1 MGLTAVGYRD
11 AQSGTLM
18 DIHVH
23 MGEWIS
29 ALQNYMEAASDGDRF
44 LLPTSM
50 HLHAFLLLNNE
61 RFAGKHFKVEVN
73 E

>member
-1 MGLTAVGYRD
+1 
-11 AQSGTLM
+11 M

-29 ALQNYMEAASDGDRF
+29 ALQNYMESASDGDRF